1 MTEFPYINISKS
13 VKSRWIVFEN
23 KWFRLPDILNFIIF
37 PLVILFLTVIIFV
50 TLLDFSNQNDRVFG
64 FFILPFVCI
73 FCLYAIYRKVT
84 ETKLSELATQL
95 PADRNK
101 MLLKDF
107 LNQQELSLFHES
119 QDLVVGIY
127 EESLSINFN
136 RLQVFIFIL
145 SEKSILFTMLK
156 LYSKGSPPVF
166 IDHLFL
172 KSDLSKFFSD
182 KYQ

>member
-23 KWFRLPDILNFIIF
+23 KWFRLADIAGFIFF
-37 PLVILFLTVIIFV
+37 PLSILIYILVIYIKVLNI
-50 TLLDFSNQNDRVFG
+50 SNQNDKAFA
-64 FFILPFVCI
+64 FFVLPLVAIVCT
-73 FCLYAIYRKVT
+73 YTIYRKIT
-84 ETKLSELATQL
+84 ETKLSELAIHL

-107 LNQQELSLFHES
+107 LKQQELSLFHES
-119 QDLVVGIY
+119 QELVVGVY

-156 LYSKGSPPVF
+156 LYAKGSPPVL

-172 KSDLSKFFSD
+172 KRDLSKFFSD
-182 KYQ
+182 KYK